1 MKLDRPSKDSTP
13 NRLYVEGADD
23 FHVVC
28 ALVRKSG
35 VMWTAV
41 DLRIPYTP
49 DTNGDA
55 KALATAVLSV
65 KNRDPRVGLVIDGD
79 SNPVARWHEVRR
91 RFQAV
96 GVTLPEAYGS
106 DGVVISTD
114 GDRRLGVWMMPHAG
128 QPGAVEAFVAT
139 LIPASP
145 LKQHADAST
154 DQARNIGATFAD
166 KDLEKARLRTW
177 LAWQKAPGAPYGRAI
192 DEGFLVSSS
201 PMADALVRWF
211 RELYLA

>member
-1 MKLDRPSKDSTP
+1 MKLERPSKDSTR

-35 VMWTAV
+35 VAWTAR
-41 DLRIPYTP
+41 DSRIPYAP

-55 KALATAVLSV
+55 NALAKAVLAA
-65 KNRDPRVGLVIDGD
+65 KNLDPRVGLVIDGD
-79 SNPVARWHEVRR
+79 AQPAARWQEIRR
-91 RFQAV
+91 RFHALGVELPADYPGDGFIVAV
-96 GVTLPEAYGS
+96 
-106 DGVVISTD
+106 D
-114 GDRRLGVWMMPHAG
+114 DRRLGVWMMPHGG

-139 LIPASP
+139 LVPDSRLA
-145 LKQHADAST
+145 QHANAATS
-154 DQARNIGATFAD
+154 QARSHGATFAD

-192 DEGFLVSSS
+192 DEGFFSSSS

-211 RELYLA
+211 HALYLS